1 MKLKT
6 YIKNLIRLVK
16 KERDE
21 EISATFEEIKKLSG
35 KERERLGKAI
45 LNLKGKIIGE
55 ELGYKLIKFGRKKE
69 IKTEIA
75 VGDLVLISKGLP
87 LKSDFWGTVTEKGKR
102 FLVVAVERIPDFNL
116 SDIRIDLFAND
127 ITFRRQIENL
137 KNLTPWGAKALGF
150 ALGKKPKKSF
160 PAHFRLVDKT
170 LNHSQR
176 KAVAFALGS
185 EDFFLI
191 HGPFGTGKTKTL
203 AELAIQEAKRGKK
216 VLVAAESNVAVDN
229 LVERLFKKIDVVRIG
244 HPSRV
249 SKNLKESTLAFQ
261 VEKTREYEI
270 VVELK
275 KMAEALILKRISIKK
290 PTPATKRGLK
300 EERILK
306 LARKGK
312 VARGLSL
319 KTIKEMARYISLSKE
334 IKSLLDEAKAV
345 EDIIIQKVIE
355 KKPIVLATNSSSA
368 LEFLKNIE
376 FDVALVDEASQ
387 ATIPSTLIPLSK
399 AKKFVLVGDHK
410 QLPPTILSLEAQEL
424 SQTLF
429 EKLISR
435 FPQKAILLDVQ
446 YRMNEL
452 LMSFPNYQFYGG
464 EIKAAPRVK
473 NITLKNLKLKPASFP
488 PPWNLVLK
496 PENVLVFIDTSQKEN
511 KFETQRRGSTSKE
524 NHLEANLTKNLVRKL
539 LKMGLKEE
547 NLGII
552 APYDDQVDLI
562 RSLLET
568 ENIEVNTV
576 DGYQGR
582 EKEVI
587 ILSFVR
593 SNKEREIGFL
603 EDLRRL
609 NVALTRPKRKL
620 IAIGDSETLSSHKT
634 YRDFIN
640 FVKKKGLYLCLK

>member
-6 YIKNLIRLVK
+6 YIKNLIKLVK

-21 EISATFEEIKKLSG
+21 EISTTFEEIKKLSG

-75 VGDLVLISKGLP
+75 VGDLVLISKG
-87 LKSDFWGTVTEKGKR
+87 
-102 FLVVAVERIPDFNL
+102 RIPDFNL

-137 KNLTPWGAKALGF
+137 KNLTPWGAKALRF
-150 ALGKKPKKSF
+150 VLGKKPKKSF

-185 EDFFLI
+185 EDLFLI

-216 VLVAAESNVAVDN
+216 VLATAESNVAVDN

-261 VEKTREYEI
+261 VEKAREYEI

-300 EERILK
+300 EEI
-306 LARKGK
+306 
-312 VARGLSL
+312 
-319 KTIKEMARYISLSKE
+319 
-334 IKSLLDEAKAV
+334 

-452 LMSFPNYQFYGG
+452 LMGFPNHQFYGG

-473 NITLKNLKLKPASFP
+473 NITLKNLKLKPASFS